1 VISFYTPQLACF
13 TVILFFNQAS
23 CKFFLHSE
31 KNKVHY
37 LDNNQK
43 RPPAALAAT
52 MEERKIM
59 SFARLS
65 GTTLAAVLAT
75 TFSFGAVSAETLRLS
90 HNTGD
95 TTTWHQGAEKF
106 GELLA
111 ERTGGEIEVRVFP
124 NAQLSGG
131 DQMRQAEMVGRGAL
145 DLVVTSAINVTPLV
159 PEMAVFSLPYLYSSY
174 EQVDATTQGAP
185 GEMLSEILLDKG
197 IVVLAWGENG
207 FREVTNNTR
216 PIRSPED
223 MRGLNMRVAGPM
235 YIDVMNALGAN
246 PQQMQWGETMSA
258 LQQGVVDG
266 QENPIGAVIIPQQVY
281 EVQKYLTAWHYSYDP
296 IFLGIS
302 QAKWDSYDAEMQQIL
317 RETAQE
323 AMAYQR
329 EITREGTAQGI
340 EFLRE
345 QGMEVYEP
353 TEEELAAFRE
363 ATQPAFDEWAAR
375 VGDEIVGA
383 FQDAIAAAN

>member
-1 VISFYTPQLACF
+1 M
-13 TVILFFNQAS
+13 
-23 CKFFLHSE
+23 KFFRITQ
-31 KNKVHY
+31 V
-37 LDNNQK
+37 
-43 RPPAALAAT
+43 ALATSLALALG
-52 MEERKIM
+52 I
-59 SFARLS
+59 
-65 GTTLAAVLAT
+65 GTADAA
-75 TFSFGAVSAETLRLS
+75 ELRLS

-95 TTTWHQGAEKF
+95 TTTWHKGAERF
-106 GELLA
+106 AELLA
-111 ERTGGEIEVRVFP
+111 ERTGGDLTVRVFP

-159 PEMAVFSLPYLYSSY
+159 PEMAVFSLPYLYANY
-174 EQVDATTQGAP
+174 DQVDATTQGAP
-185 GEMLSEILLDKG
+185 GALLADILLERG

-207 FREVTNNTR
+207 FREVTNNKR

-296 IFLGIS
+296 IFLGM
-302 QAKWDSYDAEMQQIL
+302 AKDVWDKFDEAQQTLI
-317 RETAQE
+317 REVAGE
-323 AMAYQR
+323 AMDYQR
-329 EITREGTAQGI
+329 EITREGTAKGI
-340 EFLRE
+340 AFLRE
-345 QGMEVYEP
+345 KGMEVHEP
-353 TEEELAAFRE
+353 SEEELAAFRA
-363 ATQPAFDEWAAR
+363 ATQPAFDTWAAK
-375 VGDEIVGA
+375 VGPEIVGA
-383 FQDAIAAAN
+383 FQDTIAATN